1 MSIRLTL
8 AAAAATLAL
17 AAPAFAQDAPAA
29 PPAPPAAPAAPAQ
42 PSPEEV
48 ALTSRV
54 EAAAQPLE
62 AMMADLKPRAAAIRA
77 DAALSDA
84 DKETRIRALLAEHQS
99 TIDELSSAIQAL
111 VLYKASA
118 EGAEPEEAA
127 QAASMVGGMINTQ
140 IAQAL
145 LTGEAEGE

>member
-8 AAAAATLAL
+8 AAAATLAL
-17 AAPAFAQDAPAA
+17 ASPAFAQDAPVA
-29 PPAPPAAPAAPAQ
+29 PPAPPAAPAAPAEA
-42 PSPEEV
+42 SPEEV
-48 ALTSRV
+48 ALTARV

-62 AMMADLKPRAAAIRA
+62 AMMEAIKPRAAAIRA
-77 DAALSDA
+77 DAGLSAA
-84 DKETRIRALLAEHQS
+84 DKETQIRALLAEHQS
-99 TIDELSSAIQAL
+99 TLDAFSEAVQAL

-127 QAASMVGGMINTQ
+127 QAASMVGGMISTQ

-145 LTGEAEGE
+145 LTGEAGGE

>member
-8 AAAAATLAL
+8 AAAATLAF
-17 AAPAFAQDAPAA
+17 ASPAFAQDAPAA
-29 PPAPPAAPAAPAQ
+29 PPAPPAAPATPAQ
-42 PSPEEV
+42 ASPEEV
-48 ALTSRV
+48 ALTARV

-62 AMMADLKPRAAAIRA
+62 AMMEAIKPRAAAIRA
-77 DAALSDA
+77 DASLSAA
-84 DKETRIRALLAEHQS
+84 DKETQVRALLAEHQS
-99 TIDELSSAIQAL
+99 TLDEFSAAVQAL